1 MMEKAQEP
9 KGPEHRKEQSRDEQ
23 PREAQP
29 REIEREIE
37 HLRTRLDRSLAE
49 LDRRRHELTDVKLQL
64 RRHPQIAI
72 GAGAAVALIAGG
84 VAFAVWRSRK
94 REELP
99 QKARRVRIAF
109 GRAVD
114 KPEKV
119 ARGEAPAW
127 EKILAAVGTTIAVS
141 VTKKLLERAFASLP
155 PPQRRP
161 MTA

>member
-1 MMEKAQEP
+1 MGEGTARVEENKP
-9 KGPEHRKEQSRDEQ
+9 
-23 PREAQP
+23 P

-49 LDRRRHELTDVKLQL
+49 LDRRRHELTDVKLQM
-64 RRHPQIAI
+64 RKHPQVFI
-72 GAGAAVALIAGG
+72 GAGAVVVLMLGG

-99 QKARRVRIAF
+99 QKARRFRVAL

-127 EKILAAVGTTIAVS
+127 EKIVAAVGTTIAVS
-141 VTKKLLERAFASLP
+141 VTKKLLERAWASI
-155 PPQRRP
+155 PQQP
-161 MTA
+161 QH